1 MCGISGFIYKG
12 DSNLSLLKRMNDS
25 IAYRGPDDS
34 GEFLADYD
42 ENYKIG
48 LAHRRLSIVDLSPLG
63 HQPMFSPDEQVVVVF
78 NGEVY
83 NFKDVRKTLTQKG
96 YTFKSDTDTEVIIQ
110 AYLEWGIDFINHMNG
125 MFAIALYDKRT
136 DDFYLIRDR
145 MGVKPLYYYENE
157 KGLIFGS
164 ELKPIMVHPDFKKV
178 LDLHALSLFLY
189 HGYIT
194 APHTIFK
201 NTYKLKPGSYLHFN
215 KGVIQH
221 HTYWSVQDKFEQR
234 QIKEQSEKDAVHD
247 LDTVLTASI
256 KDRMIS
262 DVPLGAFLSGGID
275 SSLVVALMQKQST
288 QPIKTFTIGF
298 DEPAF
303 NEAPYAKEIA
313 AHLGTDHHE
322 LYLPIKKA
330 EELIPKIPEYYDEPF
345 ADASQLPTMLVSQMA
360 KQKVTVAL
368 SGDGGDELYC
378 GYGRYDD
385 VLRLQKFIPYAK
397 IANKIPFFKC
407 FVSMLTKNSKYKQ
420 FFELTHNHNVIN
432 SAYLNFIHNFP
443 LIKNHTHKFNNAY
456 EDIMQ
461 ATDNLQEKNM
471 LQDMVTYL
479 PDDILT
485 KVDRAS
491 MAYSLESRPPFIDD
505 HRVVEHSFTIPHDMK
520 YKDGNKKYI
529 LKKVLENYIPK
540 KMIDRPKMGF
550 GIPIYDW
557 LRDDLQY
564 LIHDY
569 LSVDYIEKQGVFNV
583 KEIQCLTEC
592 FFKESG
598 HSTCLKIK
606 KKIFGDKF
614 KLHKDGYVERTIWH
628 LIVFQLWHARYMK
641 EESYS

>member
-12 DSNLSLLKRMNDS
+12 DSDLNLLKKMNDS
-25 IAYRGPDDS
+25 ISYRGPDDS
-34 GEFLADYD
+34 GEFLVNYD
-42 ENYKIG
+42 ANYKIG
-48 LAHRRLSIVDLSPLG
+48 LAHRRLSILDLSPLG
-63 HQPMFSPDEQVVVVF
+63 HQPMCSSDEQVVVVF

-83 NFKDVRKTLTQKG
+83 NFKETRETLSQRG
-96 YTFKSDTDTEVIIQ
+96 YTFKSDSDTEVIIQ
-110 AYLEWGIDFINHMNG
+110 AYLEWGMDFVHHMNG

-145 MGVKPLYYYENE
+145 MGVKPLYYYKNE
-157 KGLIFGS
+157 QGLIFGS
-164 ELKPIMVHPDFKKV
+164 ELKPIMAHPDFKK
-178 LDLHALSLFLY
+178 DIDTHALSLFLY

-215 KGVIQH
+215 KGVIKQH
-221 HTYWSVQDKFEQR
+221 IYWSVQDKFEKSQ
-234 QIKEQSEKDAVHD
+234 QTEQSEEDAIKY
-247 LDTVLTASI
+247 LDSVLAASI

-262 DVPLGAFLSGGID
+262 DVPLGAFLSGGVD
-275 SSLVVALMQKQST
+275 SSLVVALMQKQSKL
-288 QPIKTFTIGF
+288 PVKTFTIGF

-330 EELIPKIPEYYDEPF
+330 EELIPQIPDYYDEPF
-345 ADASQLPTMLVSQMA
+345 ADSSQLPTMLVSQMA
-360 KQKVTVAL
+360 REKVTVAL

-385 VLRLQKFIPYAK
+385 VVRLQKFIPYAK

-407 FVSMLTKNSKYKQ
+407 AVSMLTKNSKYRQ
-420 FFELTHNHNVIN
+420 FFELTNDHNVIN

-443 LIKNHTHKFNNAY
+443 LIKNYKNKFDPAY
-456 EDIMQ
+456 EKIMC
-461 ATDNLQEKNM
+461 ASGNLQEKHM

-505 HRVVEHSFTIPHDMK
+505 HRVIEHSFTIPHKLK

-529 LKKVLENYIPK
+529 LKKVLEQYIPK

-550 GIPIYDW
+550 AIPIYDW

-569 LSVDYIEKQGVFNV
+569 LSMDYIEKQGVFDLQ
-583 KEIQCLTEC
+583 EIQSLQKR
-592 FFKESG
+592 FFNESG
-598 HSTCLKIK
+598 QSACAKVQK
-606 KKIFGDKF
+606 QIFGDKL

-628 LIVFQLWHARYMK
+628 LIVFQLWYAKYMND
-641 EESYS
+641 EN

>member
-12 DSNLSLLKRMNDS
+12 DVDLSLLKKMNDS
-25 IAYRGPDDS
+25 ISYRGPDDS

-48 LAHRRLSIVDLSPLG
+48 LTHRRLSILDLSPLG
-63 HQPMFSPDEQVVVVF
+63 HQPMCSLDEQVVVVF

-83 NFKDVRKTLTQKG
+83 NFKETRETLIHKG
-96 YTFKSDTDTEVIIQ
+96 YTFKSDSDTEVIIQ
-110 AYLEWGIDFINHMNG
+110 AYLEWGMDFVHRMNG

-136 DDFYLIRDR
+136 GDFYLIRDR

-157 KGLIFGS
+157 KGLVFGS
-164 ELKPIMVHPDFKKV
+164 ELKPIMAHPDFKKE
-178 LDLHALSLFLY
+178 LDSHALSLFLY
-189 HGYIT
+189 HGYII

-201 NTYKLKPGSYLHFN
+201 NTFKLKPGSYLHFN

-221 HTYWSVQDKFEQR
+221 HTYWSVQDKFER
-234 QIKEQSEKDAVHD
+234 RELKEQSEEAAVKD
-247 LDTVLTASI
+247 LDSVLTASI

-262 DVPLGAFLSGGID
+262 DVPIGAFLSGGID
-275 SSLVVALMQKQST
+275 SSLVVALMQKQSK
-288 QPIKTFTIGF
+288 QPVKTFTIGF
-298 DEPAF
+298 DEPEF

-330 EELIPKIPEYYDEPF
+330 EELIPQIPEYYDEPF
-345 ADASQLPTMLVSQMA
+345 ADSSQLPTMLVSQMA

-385 VLRLQKFIPYAK
+385 VVRLQKFIPYAK
-397 IANKIPFFKC
+397 IANRIPFFKC
-407 FVSMLTKNSKYKQ
+407 LVSMLTKNSKYRQ
-420 FFELTHNHNVIN
+420 FFQLTNNHNVIN

-443 LIKNHTHKFNNAY
+443 LIKNHKNSFDNAY
-456 EDIMQ
+456 DDIMH
-461 ATDNLQEKNM
+461 TSCKLQEKHM

-505 HRVVEHSFTIPHDMK
+505 HRVIEHSFTIPHKLK
-520 YKDGNKKYI
+520 YKNGSKKYI
-529 LKKVLENYIPK
+529 LKKVLEQYIPK

-564 LIHDY
+564 LITDF
-569 LSVDYIEKQGVFNV
+569 LSVDYIEQQGVFAV
-583 KEIQCLTEC
+583 KEIQSLTKR
-592 FFKESG
+592 FFNEAGK
-598 HSTCLKIK
+598 STCAKVK

-614 KLHKDGYVERTIWH
+614 KLHKDGYVQRTIWH
-628 LIVFQLWHARYMK
+628 LIVFQLWYAKYMNN
-641 EESYS
+641 EH